1 MIISMQGDWN
11 VKVKAKSASYPQ
23 RFIVIGAD
31 TGNGTHS
38 GTVGTTV
45 NVTGDQ
51 WAIAIQ
57 NDPGGGYQQS
67 DTKIKFPK
75 TIGGNHSFE
84 ILSNDAGGDS
94 DFNDLVLECSTPV
107 NINDFLIYGHVS
119 MYSGRCL
126 FNPCWRGPFVI
137 DTYVGLLEALKNNK
151 IKKYI
156 EKIYP
161 ERIPEDIGPFPPD
174 PAPFKPMVIDLKG
187 EATKPKTELLY
198 QRLENPDLITKKEA
212 KEKASEFAA
221 TNYKLINTRKR
232 EVSLVDRSKV
242 QDLKLVKAIEG
253 LYFRCNTE
261 PANNIT
267 LTFEEYDR
275 TAAEL
280 AGDAYTGEGNRRLL
294 GDTITDMNGN
304 YIFRFSFDMS
314 FPGIED
320 SSDQAPGENINVVA
334 YPDVIVKVTSL
345 APNTIL
351 YESAPYYNIPN
362 KKRIN
367 LCLPKSQIQPSSA
380 CFNGNLIGSLG
391 NVFIGGNQNTT
402 ASFFS
407 SQLHRNGFN
416 NDLEPNGKISVNSSL
431 AGFKVDCAAWGGTID
446 MTGCMYDVS
455 KTATQNKIKWY
466 TIRIKRSGT
475 IPWVFVSQNY
485 KHPRYSKR
493 NLPNY
498 NGDDVGPFYNQLLKV
513 DGGPAVSVPAYK
525 NIQREMNVDHI
536 DWVPDK
542 IGRYMQLRTS
552 IYDKV
557 QGETKPGT
565 FYVRVDGYDG
575 NGNPVANA
583 TDMIALYI
591 HNKPLNFNLSALT
604 FADTSIVN
612 AGCGLYR
619 LEDYELNTEINFNFR
634 ANDPYGFVDSYALT
648 MSRCPGPM
656 IGLRVNTPNPPL
668 SDTVSGDTIF
678 SSGNA
683 SGNEP
688 HACVGY
694 SGTLQEF
701 SDVGLI
707 NAGIQPALTEGGW
720 IKANEYF
727 TRLSFHL
734 TARKRITNGYNSGLS
749 SLYQAHRS
757 ILMERINLPTP

>member
-1 MIISMQGDWN
+1 MIISMQGDWS
-11 VKVKAKSASYPQ
+11 VKVKAKFASFPQ
-23 RFIVIGAD
+23 RFIIIGAD
-31 TGNGTHS
+31 TGNGIYT
-38 GTVGTTV
+38 GTVGTTA

-57 NDPGGGYQQS
+57 NNPGGGYQQS
-67 DTKIKFPK
+67 NTQLKFPK
-75 TIGGNHSFE
+75 TTGGDHSFE
-84 ILSNDAGGDS
+84 ISSNDAGGDS
-94 DFNDLVLECSTPV
+94 DFNDLILECSTPV
-107 NINDFLIYGHVS
+107 NINDFIVYGNVS

-137 DTYVGLLEALKNNK
+137 DNYTGLIEALKNNR

-161 ERIPEDIGPFPPD
+161 ERIPDDIGPIPPD
-174 PAPFKPMVIDLKG
+174 PAPFKPIVIDLKG
-187 EATKPKTELLY
+187 EATQPKTELLY
-198 QRLENPDLITKKEA
+198 QRKERIEAQTRKKA
-212 KEKASEFAA
+212 KANSSEFAA
-221 TNYKLINTRKR
+221 ANYQLLSSRKKD
-232 EVSLVDRSKV
+232 VSLVSV
-242 QDLKLVKAIEG
+242 SQAQDLKLIKAIEG
-253 LYFRCNTE
+253 LYFRCKTE
-261 PANNIT
+261 AANNIT

-320 SSDQAPGENINVVA
+320 SSDQAPGENINVIA

-345 APNTIL
+345 SPNNVL

-367 LCLPKSQIQPSSA
+367 LCLPKSQIQPTSA

-402 ASFFS
+402 ASFFPG
-407 SQLHRNGFN
+407 LLNRNGFN
-416 NDLEPNGKISVNSSL
+416 NDLEANGKISVNNSL
-431 AGFKVDCAAWGGTID
+431 AGFNIDCAAWGGTID
-446 MTGCMYDVS
+446 MSGCMYDVS
-455 KTATQNKIKWY
+455 KTAAQNKIKWY
-466 TIRIKRSGT
+466 TIRIKRAGT

-498 NGDDVGPFYNQLLKV
+498 NGDDVGPFNEALKV
-513 DGGPAVSVPAYK
+513 DGGAAVNVPAYK
-525 NIQREMNVDHI
+525 NIQREMNVDFV

-542 IGRYMQLRTS
+542 IGRYMQLRTNL
-552 IYDKV
+552 YDKI
-557 QGETKPGT
+557 QGETTPGT
-565 FYVRVDGYDG
+565 FYVRVDGYDN

-591 HNKPLNFNLSALT
+591 HNKPLNFSLSALT
-604 FADTSIVN
+604 FADPSIVN

-619 LEDYELNTEINFNFR
+619 LDDDELNTNINFTFR
-634 ANDPYGFVDSYALT
+634 ANDPFGFVDSYALT

-656 IGLRVNTPNPPL
+656 IGLRVIDPNPPIA
-668 SDTVSGDTIF
+668 DTITGETVF
-678 SSGNA
+678 TSGNA
-683 SGNEP
+683 SGNVP
-688 HACVGY
+688 DACLGY

-701 SDVGLI
+701 SDAGLI
-707 NAGIQPALTEGGW
+707 NASIQPDLSAGGW
-720 IKANEYF
+720 IKSDEYF

-734 TARKRITNGYNSGLS
+734 TARKRVTNGYNTGLS
-749 SLYQAHRS
+749 SLYQAHRG
-757 ILMERINLPTP
+757 ILMERINPPTL